1 MTVSVAPMWHFV
13 KYTIFVKIWA
23 LYKLPKI
30 TCNYDL
36 TYEEIEKG
44 IKEIRREERERKRKE
59 GRKEKDERKKER
71 KDK

>member
-1 MTVSVAPMWHFV
+1 MTVSVAPIWYFM
-13 KYTIFVKIWA
+13 KSTIFVKIWA

-30 TCNYDL
+30 TCNYDF

-59 GRKEKDERKKER
+59 GRKEKKEKR
-71 KDK
+71 